1 MCKAVDDTLKERKA
15 IGMKQERDKATV
27 NSIQNLTKNLGINI
41 SEAMN
46 LLGISEQDQERYLML
61 L

>member
-1 MCKAVDDTLKERKA
+1 MGLQQV
-15 IGMKQERDKATV
+15 RDKATV

-41 SEAMN
+41 SEGMKF
-46 LLGISEQDQERYLML
+46 LGISEQNQERYLML